1 MFDRIKNLKI
11 VSKANEISPKLK
23 WLMYDGIKDYKINS
37 EYLEMMTGGEL
48 SSGCTHAKLEAMV
61 RDMIT
66 REFSDK
72 IKDKKSFEMLVD
84 ATVHRIKAKQLQAM
98 GDID

>member
-11 VSKANEISPKLK
+11 VSKINKVSPKLK

-37 EYLEMMTGGEL
+37 NYLEMITGEK
-48 SSGCTHAKLEAMV
+48 SSGCSHAKIEAMV
-61 RDMIT
+61 RDMLT

-72 IKDKKSFEMLVD
+72 IKDNKSFEMLVD
-84 ATVHRIKAKQLQAM
+84 ATVHRIKVQQLEAM